1 LVSREGP
8 TWTLDRF
15 RRASRSHLSAAKYL
29 LQVLDET
36 SSDGVTAP
44 SPLSANSAA
53 YLGHVAL
60 ECAFKAR
67 LLWRYNVASAED
79 LKRKLRDV
87 HETLFRGRSGH
98 DLGALAKELRLPKLL
113 ATEGKSWNDDSCW
126 KRISHAERA
135 YTLRYGA
142 GSMDRDVVK
151 EEIARVDQ
159 ISGALMVG
167 IRHVPLHETKNRR

>member
-1 LVSREGP
+1 L
-8 TWTLDRF
+8 T
-15 RRASRSHLSAAKYL
+15 
-29 LQVLDET
+29 
-36 SSDGVTAP
+36 
-44 SPLSANSAA
+44 ANSAA

-79 LKRKLRDV
+79 LKRKQPGV
-87 HETLFRGRSGH
+87 HEALFRGRTGH

-113 ATEGKSWNDDSCW
+113 ATEGKPWNDDSCW
-126 KRISHAERA
+126 KRISHSERA
-135 YTLRYGA
+135 YALRYGA
-142 GSMDRDVVK
+142 GSMDRDVVQ

-167 IRHVPLHETKNRR
+167 IRRVQLHEKKSRR